1 MSGIIKKKIQRVKNI
16 KLLMT
21 TTKKGSN
28 EISNFYNLI
37 PEDLKKKYHNPNFLN
52 HLIKIPARLLIIGG
66 SGSGKTNVAM
76 EIIHRMSGTFEKIV
90 ICCKSKAE
98 PLYEFLETKI
108 SPEHLEIYEGIENVP
123 PVDKYKGTGQML
135 IIFDDLVLDK
145 NQAEIEQYFIRGRKI
160 GGGITC
166 IYLSQSYFKTPKTIR
181 LQCNYL
187 ILKKLSSK
195 RDLAQILNEFSLGK
209 DIKELTALYKDAT
222 TNPLSFL
229 MIDADAPEE
238 MKFRKGFLEI
248 Y

>member
-1 MSGIIKKKIQRVKNI
+1 MSGKISQKRQIVKNI
-16 KLLMT
+16 KSIAKS
-21 TTKKGSN
+21 TKKNPN

-37 PEDLKKKYHNPNFLN
+37 PDELKKKYHNPNFDY
-52 HLIKIPARLLIIGG
+52 HLIKIPFRMLIIGG
-66 SGSGKTNVAM
+66 SGSGKTNTAM
-76 EIIHRMSGTFEKIV
+76 EVIHRMSNTFEKIV

-108 SPEHLEIYEGIENVP
+108 PPEQLEIYEGIENVP
-123 PVDKYKGTGQML
+123 PVDKYKGVGQML

-145 NQAEIEQYFIRGRKI
+145 NQSEIEQYFIRGRKI
-160 GGGITC
+160 GGGISC

-209 DIKELTALYKDAT
+209 DITELTALYKDAT
-222 TNPLSFL
+222 TNPLYFL
-229 MIDADAPEE
+229 LIDADAPDD
-238 MKFRKGFLEI
+238 MKFRKGFMEI